1 MKILT
6 YRELERKSA
15 LLPLMEQA
23 FGWPFDPF
31 DFERAIKLDPRLRD
45 SSVGF
50 CAVDEGE
57 VLGYV
62 GVMDLESR
70 TFDGTVEKVGGIYG
84 VATLPGHTRQG
95 ICRMLLNRAH
105 QHFTEKGYRFSLL
118 TTSPTIVAHALYKK
132 LGYFDVTS
140 FPGAYKVKEKIEKES
155 KPLRQSAKIDFDMML
170 KIYRYYVKDKSGFVV
185 RNKAYVRMLAK
196 TNEITRRQCILTK
209 KGYIIFKQ
217 EKKQI
222 RIRELAARDEKEMNN
237 LIRLVE
243 QKAKNV
249 IYARAVLDPNLR
261 QTYRS
266 RGFSV
271 LESGHG
277 VLMAKNLTNASFTNT
292 YGNTFYMTSLD
303 HF

>member
-1 MKILT
+1 MKVLT
-6 YRELERKSA
+6 FQSLERKSA

-31 DFERAIKLDPRLRD
+31 DFEKVIKLDPRLRD

-50 CAVDEGE
+50 CAIDEGE
-57 VLGYV
+57 VVGYV
-62 GVMDLESR
+62 GVMDLDSR
-70 TFDGTVEKVGGIYG
+70 SLDGTVEKVGGIYG
-84 VATLPGHTRQG
+84 VATLPGHTKQG
-95 ICRMLLNRAH
+95 ICRMLMNHAH
-105 QHFTEKGYRFSLL
+105 EHFTEKGYRFSLL
-118 TTSPTIVAHALYKK
+118 TTSPTIVAYALYKK

-140 FPGAYKVKEKIEKES
+140 FPAAYKVKERIEKES
-155 KPLRQSAKIDFDMML
+155 KSSRQSAKLDFDTML
-170 KIYRYYVKDKSGFVV
+170 KIYRNYVKDKSGLVV
-185 RNKAYVRMLAK
+185 RDKAHLRMLAK
-196 TNEITRRQCILTK
+196 TNEITGGQCIITK

-222 RIRELAARDEKEMNN
+222 RIRELVARDEKEMSN
-237 LIRLVE
+237 LIGMVE

-261 QTYRS
+261 QTYKS
-266 RGFSV
+266 RAFSV

-277 VLMAKNLTNASFTNT
+277 VLMAKNLIHASFTNT
-292 YGNTFYMTSLD
+292 YGNLFYMTSLD

>member
-31 DFERAIKLDPRLRD
+31 DFGRVTKLDPRLRD

-57 VLGYV
+57 VVGYV
-62 GVMDLESR
+62 GVMDLDCR
-70 TFDGTVEKVGGIYG
+70 TLDGTVEKVGGIYG

-95 ICRMLLNRAH
+95 ICRMLLDHTH
-105 QHFTEKGYRFSLL
+105 QHFIEKGYRFSLL

-132 LGYFDVTS
+132 LGYFDVIS
-140 FPGAYKVKEKIEKES
+140 FPAAYKVREKIEKES
-155 KPLRQSAKIDFDMML
+155 KPPRQSAKLDFDMML
-170 KIYRYYVKDKSGFVV
+170 KIYRSYVKDKSGFVV
-185 RNKAYVRMLAK
+185 RDKAYMRMLAK
-196 TNEITRRQCILTK
+196 TNEITQRQCITTK

-243 QKAKNV
+243 QRAKNV

-261 QTYRS
+261 QTYKS

-277 VLMAKNLTNASFTNT
+277 VLMAKNLTNASFANT